1 MTYKEYVRDCKMPYK
16 EFKKIVLD
24 YFLEHSYV
32 KKKVLK
38 KALKF
43 DKSKVDI
50 GIYEVN
56 FQFYETGL
64 NLSYAFETWELTFQD
79 KKKLEICN
87 MGNTINECCDYLW
100 KLKR

>member
-1 MTYKEYVRDCKMPYK
+1 MTYK
-16 EFKKIVLD
+16 EFKKIVLN
-24 YFLEHSYV
+24 YFYENSFM

-56 FQFYETGL
+56 FQFFGTGL
-64 NLSYAFETWELTFQD
+64 NLSYAFNTWELTFQD
-79 KKKLEICN
+79 KKRLEICN
-87 MGNTINECCDYLW
+87 MGNTINQCCDYLW